1 MFNWIQKMYFKHV
14 ILVFYVSYKPK
25 LHIKNTQFMYSKD
38 SLGNNAMMMMEMI
51 RDVEVHRPLESA
63 AALLVESP
71 LPPPPPPPSSS
82 PALAPP
88 SYPHP
93 SPPPISPRA
102 PCPPRSFAGFLSHHH
117 PQGSAQHRNFIQNN
131 WDTIVNR
138 SIYGMHNIIIIS
150 VTDSQCFSHIIWLI
164 CWSANKN
171 LENVENKKVLF
182 WLTTRSTTKDLI

>member
-1 MFNWIQKMYFKHV
+1 MFGQQWWC
-14 ILVFYVSYKPK
+14 L
-25 LHIKNTQFMYSKD
+25 
-38 SLGNNAMMMMEMI
+38 EMF

-82 PALAPP
+82 PQLAPP

-131 WDTIVNR
+131 WDTIVNNR
-138 SIYGMHNIIIIS
+138 SIYGMHYMYNFCYWFS
-150 VTDSQCFSHIIWLI
+150 VFLTHHLNPTNF

-171 LENVENKKVLF
+171 LENKKVLF
-182 WLTTRSTTKDLI
+182 WLTTRSTTKDLV